1 MIEDAAAELFL
12 EQTYDGTT
20 IEQIAQRAGVSRNT
34 FFNYFGAK
42 SDVLW
47 VDLDAI
53 VDRMG
58 VALAEVHEE
67 VPVIDAVRSV
77 LVRVTSEHQAD
88 RVPWALTQVDLMR
101 TQAELRSSAM
111 TRFLRA
117 SALLESFIASRAAGF
132 PPRVFSY
139 AVLGAAIGAAA
150 EWVEAGISRA
160 ALVDYVEPAILP
172 VCAGFTTADK

>member
-53 VDRMG
+53 IDRLAG
-58 VALAEVHEE
+58 ALAESPRE
-67 VPVIDAVRSV
+67 VSVIEAVRSS
-77 LVRVTSEHQAD
+77 LVRVTSEHPAD
-88 RVPWALTQVDLMR
+88 RVPWALTQVDLMQ
-101 TQAELRSSAM
+101 TQSELRASAM

-117 SALLESFIASRAAGF
+117 SELLETFIESRESRVPG
-132 PPRVFSY
+132 RVFSY
-139 AVLGAAIGAAA
+139 AVLGAAVGAAA
-150 EWVEAGISRA
+150 GWIGAGISRGP
-160 ALVDYVEPAILP
+160 LVEYVEPAIVP
-172 VCAGFTTADK
+172 VCAGFADSSE